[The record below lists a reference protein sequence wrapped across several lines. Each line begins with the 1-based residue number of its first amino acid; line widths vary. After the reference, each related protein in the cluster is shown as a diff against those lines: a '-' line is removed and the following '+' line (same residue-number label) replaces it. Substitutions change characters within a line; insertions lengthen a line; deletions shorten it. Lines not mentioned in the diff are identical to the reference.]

1 MILLL
6 TLFLSV
12 FARAEGLEVVS
23 VEYRPSP
30 QSVSCGLLHQRELER
45 EKVIR
50 ELAYLIKSGQHG
62 QPEAMLHSNNLLT
75 NKLFM
80 PNEVWR
86 DLSAE
91 VLVTAKFSDA
101 MLEEFDRAQGF
112 PFISVIAPGF
122 VWESYAN
129 QLPDQMSIE
138 IDKQQRLV
146 QIRYAIY
153 LNVLC
158 GNHHDFPKID
168 WRPTEPQ
175 S

>member
-6 TLFLSV
+6 TFFLSV

-23 VEYRPSP
+23 VEYHPTP
-30 QSVSCGLLHQRELER
+30 QAVSCGLLHQRELER

-50 ELAYLIKSGQHG
+50 ELAQMIKSGLHG
-62 QPEAMLHSNNLLT
+62 QPEAMLLSNNMLT

-91 VLVTAKFSDA
+91 VLVAAKISDR
-101 MLEEFDRAQGF
+101 MLAELERGQSF

-129 QLPDQMSIE
+129 QLPDEMSIE
-138 IDKQQRLV
+138 IDKGNRLV
-146 QIRYAIY
+146 RIHYAIY

-158 GNHHDFPKID
+158 SNPRDFPKID
-168 WRPTEPQ
+168 WRPNA